1 VAVREEPVP
10 AATST
15 PGTPRRREGVLLDH
29 VVLVAALAVVVG
41 GFAPLLSGPSWWTL
55 TVVVMAC
62 AVLTTG
68 VLRTFSVWAAPVPGL
83 LLASLVTLW
92 TFVPDTLVVGVVPT
106 PATARDLAALLDRA
120 QTIIVEEPPP
130 VEVTTPLGLV
140 VVGGFGLL
148 AVVAGLLLVRR
159 GGVLMI
165 GGLLVAA
172 YLVPPIVLEDTPSFV
187 VLTVAGGL
195 WLVLLHRS
203 AAVGR
208 GGPPVTPGAIVVG
221 VGALVLSL
229 VLAPVLPDTT
239 PLTGVADGDVTGPFD
254 RGINP
259 MLSLGDDLRRGGSTI
274 ALEYTTDGGP
284 TYLSVAMLMDFTG
297 ETWEPVG
304 PDTDLPQ
311 EGRVDLDSDV
321 DVSRQTVDIRI
332 QSLRATR
339 LPVPYPAVGVDGLE
353 GRWDRTEAGITY
365 ASETSDT
372 REQTYSVTSL
382 ARRPTRDQLAVVTDR
397 VPRALE
403 PYLVLPSD
411 VPEVVRRT
419 AEEVAGDEVGAY
431 ARAQALEDFFRSGAF
446 EYSESAPVEG
456 DYDGTGVEVLERF
469 LAERSGY
476 CVHYASAMAV
486 MARSLGVP
494 SRIMVGYAPG
504 ELVRPEADADPDVER
519 YRVTSENL
527 HAWPQI
533 YVEGVGWTEF
543 EPTPGIVDGSAADDD
558 DDAEA
563 GPAPTASAPEP
574 TATTAAPTVEPSPE
588 PTGPVDV
595 ATGQRQAQAADTV
608 RWTLLPAAV
617 VLLVL
622 LAPMLVRVVLRR
634 RRLRRS
640 ASLDERWREVVAT
653 AVDLGIEVDATTTV
667 RAHATTLLDHVDSA
681 SIPAVERLCLTLE
694 EQRYGPARFTTVT
707 DDRRQDAADVVA
719 ALVAR
724 ASTARRRRARWLP
737 RSLFR

>member
-1 VAVREEPVP
+1 VAVRD
-10 AATST
+10 S
-15 PGTPRRREGVLLDH
+15 RRAGVLLDH
-29 VVLVAALAVVVG
+29 VVLVAALAVVAG
-41 GFAPLLSGPSWWTL
+41 GFAPLLSGPSWWAL
-55 TVVVMAC
+55 TVVAMAC
-62 AVLTTG
+62 TVLTTG
-68 VLRTFSVWAAPVPGL
+68 VLRTFAVPAAPVPGL
-83 LLASLVTLW
+83 LLATLVTLW
-92 TFVPDTLVVGVVPT
+92 TFVPETLLLGVVPT
-106 PATARDLAALLDRA
+106 ATTVEELAALLDRA

-140 VVGGFGLL
+140 VIGGFGLL
-148 AVVAGLLLVRR
+148 AVLAGLLLPHR
-159 GGVLMI
+159 GGVLLI
-165 GGLLVAA
+165 GALLVAA
-172 YLVPPIVLEDTPSFV
+172 YLVPPIVLDDTPSFV

-203 AAVGR
+203 AAADALPGAAPDRGR
-208 GGPPVTPGAIVVG
+208 PPVTPGGVVVG
-221 VGALVLSL
+221 AGALVLSL

-239 PLTGVADGDVTGPFD
+239 PLTGVAGGDVTGPFD

-274 ALEYTTDGGP
+274 ALEYTTDAGP

-321 DVSRQTVDIRI
+321 AVDRQVVEVRI
-332 QSLRATR
+332 DSLRSTR

-365 ASETSDT
+365 ASESSDT
-372 REQTYSVTSL
+372 REQTYAVTSL

-403 PYLVLPSD
+403 PYLVLPSE

-431 ARAQALEDFFRSGAF
+431 ARAQALEDYFRSGAF

-504 ELVRPEADADPDVER
+504 ELVRPEAGADPDVER

-558 DDAEA
+558 DADA
-563 GPAPTASAPEP
+563 GPTPTASTPEP

-595 ATGQRQAQAADTV
+595 ATGQQQVERADTV
-608 RWTLLPAAV
+608 RWTLLPLGLV
-617 VLLVL
+617 VLVL

-653 AVDLGIEVDATTTV
+653 ATDLGIAVDATTTV
-667 RAHATTLLDHVDSA
+667 RAYSTTLLDHVDSA
-681 SIPAVERLCLTLE
+681 SIPAVERLCVTLE
-694 EQRYGPARFTTVT
+694 QQRYGPARFVTVT
-707 DDRRQDAADVVA
+707 GDRREDAADVVA
-719 ALVAR
+719 ALLER
-724 ASTARRRRARWLP
+724 APADRRRRARWLP